1 MSNYSPPFEITSKIT
16 ELLVKIG
23 GELVRLEGTTGG
35 SLAPHLRRGNRIKT
49 IQASLAIEQNTLT
62 IEQVTAVIEG
72 KPVIG
77 LPREIHEVK
86 NAFAVY
92 EGLEQFAPCS
102 SSDLLNAH
110 RLLMADLVESAGKW
124 RTGGVGVV
132 KGKEVVHMAPPA
144 ANVPSLM
151 DDLLTWLQQ
160 TDTHPLITSCV
171 FHYELEFIHPFAD
184 GNGRMGRLWQSVIL
198 THWNPVFNWIPVET
212 IIRDRQQEYYTILA
226 TCDKAGSSTL
236 FIEFMLH
243 AILESCGGVNGGV
256 SGGVKSLEVQILSL
270 LNSSPKALRAN
281 QIALKVNSP
290 QRSVERALQR
300 LKQDNRIAFAGA
312 PKTGGYVPVHESN
325 HIW

>member
-1 MSNYSPPFEITSKIT
+1 MSSYSPPFEITSKIT

-23 GELVRLEGTTGG
+23 GELVRLEGTTGS

-77 LPREIHEVK
+77 LPREIREVQ

-92 EGLEQFAPCS
+92 EQLEQLEQFTPFS
-102 SSDLLNAH
+102 SSELLKAH
-110 RLLMADLVESAGKW
+110 QLLMVGLVESSGKW

-144 ANVPSLM
+144 TKVSGLM

-160 TDTHPLITSCV
+160 TDTHPLIASCV

-212 IIRDRQQEYYTILA
+212 IIRDRQQEYYTVLA

-243 AILESCGGVNGGV
+243 AILESCGGV
-256 SGGVKSLEVQILSL
+256 SGGVKLLEEQIINL
-270 LNSSPKALRAN
+270 LNSSPKKLRAN
-281 QIALKVNSP
+281 QIAIAIDAP

-300 LKQDNRIAFAGA
+300 LKLDNRIAFAGP
-312 PKTGGYVPVHESN
+312 PKTGGYIPVQESKQ
-325 HIW
+325 